1 MSVSDLI
8 LFSTGPYILGSISG
22 AYVLGRMIKGV
33 DLRLLGT
40 KTLGISNASKH
51 LGFWAIPALVFWDV
65 GCKGILPIWITRFVF
80 GHSEEVQ
87 ALVGICTILG
97 HNWPVFLKFHG
108 GRGIATVYGITLSL
122 YPFNLPLEF
131 VVLGI
136 TSLIGKRLFTDGA
149 VGTLIGVTLL
159 PIVSLF
165 WGRSISII
173 AMMLGILVLVLVKR
187 LLGNSIPHLG
197 REVNLKVMLNRL
209 VYDRDIASKKDWIRG
224 EHNASGS

>member
-51 LGFWAIPALVFWDV
+51 IGFWAIPALVFWDV
-65 GCKGILPIWITRFVF
+65 VCKGILPIWITRFVF
-80 GHSEEVQ
+80 GHPEELQLV
-87 ALVGICTILG
+87 VGICVILG

-122 YPFNLPLEF
+122 YPPRLPLEF
-131 VVLGI
+131 LILSI
-136 TSLIGKRLFTDGA
+136 TSLIGKRLFMDGA
-149 VGTLIGVTLL
+149 VGILIGVTLL
-159 PIVSLF
+159 PLVAFF
-165 WGRSISII
+165 WDRSVPII
-173 AMMLGILVLVLVKR
+173 AMMLGILVLILLKR
-187 LLGNSIPHLG
+187 LMGNSRPHFRRDSHFRLI
-197 REVNLKVMLNRL
+197 LNRL
-209 VYDRDIASKKDWIRG
+209 VYDRDIASKKDWIQGRNNLY
-224 EHNASGS
+224 ER